1 MLFYWRWITSSRP
14 PPSVLTAPPVPA
26 TMATAMLPAPAAVA
40 GSGWGMRTRGGSVTC
55 AAVRSARPTR
65 RTSNQGYQSATNFS
79 TSPSTSVAS
88 RPLQRARPF
97 ALRAVETEEQIDETF
112 KPNELGLKDIISL
125 WITQILQTYGDEQ
138 SKDGAPV
145 CEGKELS
152 HPTRSASAIAH
163 TRTRRDYYDHKG
175 LFPIPHTTEYCIPFP
190 IPLTNPS
197 YTWSERLTLFVHNLR
212 QRGRFSRPAH
222 FPGPLPVLP

>member
-1 MLFYWRWITSSRP
+1 M
-14 PPSVLTAPPVPA
+14 
-26 TMATAMLPAPAAVA
+26 A

-163 TRTRRDYYDHKG
+163 TRTRRDYYDQKG
-175 LFPIPHTTEYCIPFP
+175 LFPIPHTTEYSIPFP
-190 IPLTNPS
+190 IPHTNPS
-197 YTWSERLTLFVHNLR
+197 YTWSERLTLSAFIVPGVRRVWDLFIQRVLLHVSHATRAYDQRACFFLR
-212 QRGRFSRPAH
+212 LGWRPRDGVAVERVV
-222 FPGPLPVLP
+222 GDSG

>member
-1 MLFYWRWITSSRP
+1 M
-14 PPSVLTAPPVPA
+14 
-26 TMATAMLPAPAAVA
+26 
-40 GSGWGMRTRGGSVTC
+40 
-55 AAVRSARPTR
+55 
-65 RTSNQGYQSATNFS
+65 
-79 TSPSTSVAS
+79 AS

-112 KPNELGLKDIISL
+112 KPNALGLKDIISL

-163 TRTRRDYYDHKG
+163 TRTRRDYYDQKG
-175 LFPIPHTTEYCIPFP
+175 LFPLPSTLTVYSYQ
-190 IPLTNPS
+190 PLIHMA
-197 YTWSERLTLFVHNLR
+197 ERLTL
-212 QRGRFSRPAH
+212 SC
-222 FPGPLPVLP
+222 